1 MIMKRLFYFNASDR
15 AVVATLVTVIAIAA
29 MVLFFTSCSTEEP
42 TLPPLEPAETN
53 IYVKADTAYLKEVT
67 ITFQCRGFD
76 ITTASFSDADQTTPR
91 SALPLCSAKNPSYS
105 GGETSTRAELKAD
118 GKTLTDLWVLDYV
131 DGTLAR
137 SVIHQTS
144 DQEDFGTPTLNL
156 AVGSHHVYFI
166 ASRGQDATIDT
177 DAHTIAFAKV
187 LDTFYYDLALDV
199 TATSS
204 GSRNVTLERCVTKF
218 TAVIT
223 DAIPEGAATFNMTP
237 AQWYYGWD
245 YVAGTPT
252 TATASQTITINIPS
266 SEIGATNERLSIF
279 GFSAATEWMTDIA
292 INCKKGDGTI
302 LGTAT
307 ISDVPVKQNRIT
319 TFSGPLFSANGLTSV
334 SLSSDWLDE
343 HTGTW

>member
-1 MIMKRLFYFNASDR
+1 MKKILFPA
-15 AVVATLVTVIAIAA
+15 AIAA
-29 MVLFFTSCSTEEP
+29 LCFMACSTEEP
-42 TLPPLEPAETN
+42 TLPPSEPAETN

-76 ITTASFSDADQTTPR
+76 ITTASFSDADQTTPT
-91 SALPLCSAKNPSYS
+91 PSYS

-131 DGTLAR
+131 DGSL
-137 SVIHQTS
+137 VQDVLHQTS

-156 AVGSHHVYFI
+156 SVGSHHVYFI

-177 DAHTIAFAKV
+177 DAGTITFGTV
-187 LDTFYYDLALDV
+187 SDTFYKDLLLDV

-204 GSRNVTLERCVTKF
+204 GSRNVTLERCVTKL
-218 TAVIT
+218 TATIT
-223 DAIPEGAATFNMTP
+223 DAIPEGAATFNITP
-237 AQWYYGWD
+237 AQRYYGWD

-252 TATASQTITINIPS
+252 TAIASQTITINIPS
-266 SEIGATNERLSIF
+266 SEIGVTNERLSIF
-279 GFSAATEWMTDIA
+279 SFSAATEWMTDIA

-307 ISDVPVKQNRIT
+307 IADVPLKQNRFT
-319 TFSGPLFSANGLTSV
+319 TFSGPLFSANGLTTV
-334 SLSSDWLDE
+334 SLSSDWLDDY
-343 HTGTW
+343 TGTW